1 MQSQSNFSTWFHL
14 GLQFNSNRSVRV
26 QILSQISQISHKLI
40 FLFQT
45 PIKSHRRTN
54 GEKHIIAI
62 TERNTLNRLWQLCRG
77 LHLQMCRIQVVQILL
92 FWITGSKISQTR
104 RISILSDS
112 HKSVAFSRGYFLVI
126 ILLCGHRSV
135 AHRHPSRAAVF
146 WDLSRQRAR
155 GSCISTLNLL
165 LIKTKTRLGGQER
178 ETRRLPLCNKH
189 TNSVSFPRQHTQ

>member
-14 GLQFNSNRSVRV
+14 GLQFNSNRLVRV

-112 HKSVAFSRGYFLVI
+112 HKSVAFSRGYFVGNNIVMWAQIFRTSTSFSSGRVLRFV
-126 ILLCGHRSV
+126 
-135 AHRHPSRAAVF
+135 PSTR
-146 WDLSRQRAR
+146 SRQLYLDAKSPADKNENSTRRAR
-155 GSCISTLNLL
+155 EGD
-165 LIKTKTRLGGQER
+165 
-178 ETRRLPLCNKH
+178 
-189 TNSVSFPRQHTQ
+189 